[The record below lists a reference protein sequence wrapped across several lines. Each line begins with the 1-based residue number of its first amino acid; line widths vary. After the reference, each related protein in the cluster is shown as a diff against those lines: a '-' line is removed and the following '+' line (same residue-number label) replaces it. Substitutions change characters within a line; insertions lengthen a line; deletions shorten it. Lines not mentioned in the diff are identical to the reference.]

1 MSTTRP
7 TPPRSRAAGLPST
20 QQTPR
25 NNPRPAM
32 NGHELNTNSKGA
44 ALADRR
50 TPQTETESSVGNS
63 CSSVSIREFQQN
75 CPW

>member
-1 MSTTRP
+1 
-7 TPPRSRAAGLPST
+7 
-20 QQTPR
+20 
-25 NNPRPAM
+25 M

-63 CSSVSIREFQQN
+63 CSSVSVHESFARPLPGIQTLRL
-75 CPW
+75 